1 MLIHDIYQRN
11 VEEGRILPPK
21 SSRPFKIVYATGKIE
36 ADDRPFEAFF
46 GATASEETEGPLF
59 KYLGMPLSTASTVP
73 PLAIVGANEKRPYV
87 EFWGVILI
95 EEEAVTVTIGDKI
108 AAGNKIP
115 NPLATVSLGAT
126 GETDRKHYCEEKT
139 VQRRVLS
146 GYGAGGK
153 SLEDAYDESA
163 MFGGNGDLVLTKG
176 RVKEVCDALFDQMA
190 PKLQKYVFE
199 SGEEDTGE
207 KRKRKSQSM
216 SFKVFVLP
224 TRDKIGWDIAGRP
237 SDEFVDVFGNVS
249 TERAPNKATFNSK
262 FLSTDDPSFT
272 VKCRKDISDV
282 YDDLNLSKESYLRIN
297 LHNEDLFS
305 LSGLFWYFGTNEDA
319 KNRKRQP
326 REDESE
332 EQPVRRSG
340 IKKHGFYAQIRDMAE
355 AEWGDHRIMCIKRDN
370 AKVEILLDEYCPISA
385 IRKRLLEDGEGR
397 LRYSPMALESLILD
411 KDWSLYMDAVRALIH
426 GRKVARH
433 RIVARLTAIMRKKM
447 RGSASARDIA
457 GIFSPGLFCLE
468 AIARGGDGRLA
479 GLEDDERF
487 AYCVGQ
493 AAMRFARLRSGKSPT
508 RDALLKRPA
517 YDRAVL
523 RGVLSK
529 VVSGLALR
537 LDDPKAAATLAGCA
551 HALSQ
556 AGGHEIPDR
565 GSRADLSYFFYA
577 GAFSVI
583 GNGGKAKGVEEGAGA
598 G

>member
-1 MLIHDIYQRN
+1 MLIHDICQRN

-21 SSRPFKIVYATGKIE
+21 SSRPFKIVYATDKIE

-46 GATASEETEGPLF
+46 GATTSEEAEGALF
-59 KYLGMPLSTASTVP
+59 KYLGMPLSTSSTVP

-95 EEEAVTVTIGDKI
+95 EEKTVTITIGDKMK
-108 AAGNKIP
+108 AGNNIP
-115 NPLATVSLGAT
+115 SPLATVSLDAT
-126 GETDRKHYCEEKT
+126 GEMNRKCDAKEMT

-146 GYGAGGK
+146 GYSAGGK
-153 SLEDAYDESA
+153 SLEDAYNESA
-163 MFGGNGDLVLTKG
+163 AFEGSGDLVLTKG
-176 RVKEVCDALFDQMA
+176 RVEEVCCALFDQMV
-190 PKLQKYVFE
+190 PKLQRHIAD
-199 SGEEDTGE
+199 SEEEGVDGRRR
-207 KRKRKSQSM
+207 RKAQSM

-224 TRDKIGWDIAGRP
+224 TKDKIEWDIAGRP

-249 TERAPNKATFNSK
+249 SERAPNKATFNSK
-262 FLSTDDPSFT
+262 FLSTDDQSFT
-272 VKCRKDISDV
+272 IKCREDISDV

-305 LSGLFWYFGTNEDA
+305 LSGLYWYFGTNEEA

-370 AKVEILLDEYCPISA
+370 AKVEILLDEYCPLSA
-385 IRKRLLEDGEGR
+385 IRERLLKDGEGH

-411 KDWSLYMDAVRALIH
+411 RDWSLYMDAVRALIH

-433 RIVARLTAIMRKKM
+433 RIVARLTSTMRKKM
-447 RGSASARDIA
+447 RGKYSARDMTE
-457 GIFSPGLFCLE
+457 FFPPGLFCLE
-468 AIARGGDGRLA
+468 AIADGGGGRYA
-479 GLEDDERF
+479 GLEDDEHY

-493 AAMRFARLRSGKSPT
+493 ATMRFARLRGGKSPA
-508 RDALLKRPA
+508 RDALLTRPV
-517 YDRAVL
+517 YDRATL
-523 RGVLSK
+523 RAVLSK
-529 VVSGLALR
+529 VVSGLGLR
-537 LDDPKAAATLAGCA
+537 LDDPRAAATLAGCA
-551 HALSQ
+551 HAISR
-556 AGGHEIPDR
+556 AGTREIPDR
-565 GSRADLSYFFYA
+565 NSRANLSYFFHA

-583 GNGGKAKGVEEGAGA
+583 GDAGKGKGVEESAGA

>member
-1 MLIHDIYQRN
+1 LLIHDIYQRN
-11 VEEGRILPPK
+11 VEEGRTLPAK
-21 SSRPFKIVYATGKIE
+21 SSRPFKIVYATDKIE
-36 ADDRPFEAFF
+36 ADGRSFEAFP
-46 GATASEETEGPLF
+46 GAKTSEEAEGALF
-59 KYLGMPLSTASTVP
+59 KYLGMPLLTAFTSP

-95 EEEAVTVTIGDKI
+95 EEEAVTVTIGDRI
-108 AAGNKIP
+108 APGNKIP
-115 NPLATVSLGAT
+115 RPLATVSLDAT
-126 GETDRKHYCEEKT
+126 GETSRKPDAEEKA

-146 GYGAGGK
+146 GYSAGGG
-153 SLEDAYDESA
+153 SLEDAYNESA
-163 MFGGNGDLVLTKG
+163 VFEDSGDLVLAKE
-176 RVKEVCDALFDQMA
+176 RVEEVCYALFDQLV
-190 PKLQKYVFE
+190 PRLQKYVFE
-199 SGEEDTGE
+199 AGEEDAGE
-207 KRKRKSQSM
+207 KRRRKSQSM

-224 TRDKIGWDIAGRP
+224 TKDKIGWDIAGRP
-237 SDEFVDVFGNVS
+237 SGEFVDVFGNVS
-249 TERAPNKATFNSK
+249 TERAPNKATFNAK
-262 FLSTDDPSFT
+262 FLSTDDQSFT
-272 VKCRKDISDV
+272 AKCREDISDV
-282 YDDLNLSKESYLRIN
+282 YDDLNLSKESYVRIN

-305 LSGLFWYFGTNEDA
+305 LSGLYWYFGTNEEA

-355 AEWGDHRIMCIKRDN
+355 AEWSDHRIMCIKRDN
-370 AKVEILLDEYCPISA
+370 AKVEILLDEYCPLSA
-385 IRKRLLEDGEGR
+385 IKKRLLEDGEGR

-433 RIVARLTAIMRKKM
+433 RIVSRLTTVMRKKM
-447 RGSASARDIA
+447 RGNTSAKDIA
-457 GIFSPGLFCLE
+457 GVFPPGLFCLE
-468 AIARGGDGRLA
+468 AIASGGGKFA

-493 AAMRFARLRSGKSPT
+493 AAMRFARLRTGKSPT
-508 RDALLKRPA
+508 RDALLKRPV
-517 YDRAVL
+517 YDRATL
-523 RGVLSK
+523 RVVLSK

-537 LDDPKAAATLAGCA
+537 LDDPKAAATRAGCA

-556 AGGHEIPDR
+556 AVGHEIPDR

-577 GAFSVI
+577 GAFSAI
-583 GNGGKAKGVEEGAGA
+583 GGDGKGKGVEEGAGA